1 MQKRKSKSKYLG
13 KLIAEIVKSPSSNP
27 YELSYALAA
36 RRIEMS
42 PQLIYYHL
50 NRLNLRSASSRL
62 ELQKEHEKRKKS
74 NSGKKQENC

>member
-1 MQKRKSKSKYLG
+1 MRKRKSKSKYLG

-50 NRLNLRSASSRL
+50 NRLNLRSESSRL
-62 ELQKEHEKRKKS
+62 ELQKEHDNREKSKS
-74 NSGKKQENC
+74 SKTQENC

>member
-1 MQKRKSKSKYLG
+1 MRKRKSNSKYLG

-50 NRLNLRSASSRL
+50 NRLNLRSVSSRL
-62 ELQKEHEKRKKS
+62 ELQKEHDNRKKS
-74 NSGKKQENC
+74 KSSKKQENC

>member
-1 MQKRKSKSKYLG
+1 MQKRKSKLKCLR
-13 KLIAEIVKSPSSNP
+13 KLIAEIVKSPLSNP
-27 YELSYALAA
+27 YKLSYVLAA
-36 RRIEMS
+36 SEVEMS

-50 NRLNLRSASSRL
+50 DRLNLRSASSRV

>member
-42 PQLIYYHL
+42 PQVIYYYL
-50 NRLNLRSASSRL
+50 DILNLRSESNRV
-62 ELQKEHEKRKKS
+62 ELQKEHENRKKIKS
-74 NSGKKQENC
+74 SKK